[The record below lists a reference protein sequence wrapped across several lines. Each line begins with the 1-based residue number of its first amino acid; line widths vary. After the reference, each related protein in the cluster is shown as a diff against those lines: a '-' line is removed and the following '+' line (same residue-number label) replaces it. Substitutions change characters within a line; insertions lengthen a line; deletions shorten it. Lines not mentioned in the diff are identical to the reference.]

1 MLQARQC
8 NIFFCVSTPKYL
20 CSEHLALLAT
30 GKLSGIWSRVLSN
43 LLFIFPLPMIEC
55 LLKQGAFVG
64 GVLQLNDEIEDTDT
78 TEDVVVTFDII
89 LEAQDPD

>member
-1 MLQARQC
+1 
-8 NIFFCVSTPKYL
+8 
-20 CSEHLALLAT
+20 
-30 GKLSGIWSRVLSN
+30 
-43 LLFIFPLPMIEC
+43 MIEC